1 MKTSRQAQDTIPG
14 HVEVELVGITTPA
27 AKQLNLEVS
36 VPGNGSCRS
45 SATPETV
52 ARVAGLVKTDGGNAG
67 LESADKF
74 GTAKRGRISFC
85 KEWGSG
91 REGMDGEEVLHCA
104 DRTSGWGIWRSGNDN
119 GDAAAERV
127 GLGGWDSE
135 LHVFDTT
142 ILEEP
147 NRVPRKVDSA
157 IKPGAITNGELPTS
171 EETRPSQILGRVK
184 DGVVNVRKITS
195 DESET
200 EEDVKSNG
208 ELGLAIPITLKSLDP
223 PNHTLQRRGVA
234 DLERKARVDMEGTNG
249 REVAFNG
256 LVENGTILACE
267 MSCPGHESKLG
278 GWEELAG
285 SESMLGVEPDEIKE

>member
-1 MKTSRQAQDTIPG
+1 
-14 HVEVELVGITTPA
+14 
-27 AKQLNLEVS
+27 
-36 VPGNGSCRS
+36 
-45 SATPETV
+45 
-52 ARVAGLVKTDGGNAG
+52 
-67 LESADKF
+67 
-74 GTAKRGRISFC
+74 
-85 KEWGSG
+85 
-91 REGMDGEEVLHCA
+91 MDGKEVLHCA

-147 NRVPRKVDSA
+147 NRVPCKVDSA

-200 EEDVKSNG
+200 EED
-208 ELGLAIPITLKSLDP
+208 
-223 PNHTLQRRGVA
+223 GVA

-267 MSCPGHESKLG
+267 MSCLGHESKLG